1 MKNPWSKNGIAL
13 YPPQY
18 PIVGQNRI
26 FNALHMFKRGFS
38 SEDELRKTI
47 VSFLAENCICT
58 LATCANNVP
67 RSTPVRYRSNEL
79 TIYILAE
86 GA

>member
-38 SEDELRKTI
+38 SEDELSGFFVLVGDWGLGKTRI
-47 VSFLAENCICT
+47 GLELIAET
-58 LATCANNVP
+58 AGHM
-67 RSTPVRYRSNEL
+67 E
-79 TIYILAE
+79 
-86 GA
+86 